1 MVKKILIMGK
11 HTIERNQWGALREL
25 LGLDPNGREKIE
37 IVNVPL
43 THVITHEEVKNYN
56 LILSIQSNP
65 IVLRRVHEIASK
77 ANVTLIKPFKNNEGV
92 ITHFMKVNEVVV
104 EYKYDLVKLEVLENN
119 SEKRTERKPAHN
131 KRPNNK
137 FTNKNTVNKKSK

>member
-11 HTIERNQWGALREL
+11 HTIERNQWGPLKEI
-25 LGLDPNGREKIE
+25 LGLDPSSKEKIE

-56 LILSIQSNP
+56 LILSTQSNP

-77 ANVTLIKPFKNNEGV
+77 ANITVIKPFKNNEGV

-104 EYKYDLVKLEVLENN
+104 EYKYDLVKLEVTDRN
-119 SEKRTERKPAHN
+119 PVHN
-131 KRPNNK
+131 KRSNNTKFNNK
-137 FTNKNTVNKKSK
+137 NYVNKKSN